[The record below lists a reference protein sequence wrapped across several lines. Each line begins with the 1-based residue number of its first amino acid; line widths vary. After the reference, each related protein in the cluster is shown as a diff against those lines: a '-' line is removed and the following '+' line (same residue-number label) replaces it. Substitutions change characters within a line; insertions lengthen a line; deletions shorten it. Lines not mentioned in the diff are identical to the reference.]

1 MLNKTLLEGTWAEL
15 LADQFQTNYL
25 RQTNEFLCSQNE
37 ASIEIYPSQ
46 DNIFLAFN
54 STPFEE
60 IRVVILG
67 QDPYPTPG
75 HAHGLAFSVKPNVTP
90 LPKSLKNIFCELKD
104 DLGFENVSGH
114 LMPWAQQGV
123 FLLNSV
129 LTVEKGKPG
138 SHANIGWELFT
149 DHVIEIISSRKDKIV
164 FVLWGNYAQ
173 KKGKKINR
181 EKHLVIETAHP
192 SPLSAYRGFFGSRPF
207 TKINSFL
214 IASDKEPI
222 NWEI

>member
-15 LADQFQTNYL
+15 LADQFQTSYL

-37 ASIEIYPSQ
+37 AGIEIYPSQ

-75 HAHGLAFSVKPNVTP
+75 HAHGLAFSVKPNITP
-90 LPKSLKNIFCELKD
+90 LPKSLKNIFCELND
-104 DLGFENVSGH
+104 DLGFKNVSGH

-138 SHANIGWELFT
+138 SHANMGWELFT
-149 DHVIEIISSRKDKIV
+149 DHVIEIISSRKEKIV

-181 EKHLVIETAHP
+181 EKHLVIESAHP